1 MKGIIKGTGDNRG
14 EGVTR
19 NWKKFGFHQLLS
31 FFPFLFFLPFV
42 FFFFKL

>member
-31 FFPFLFFLPFV
+31 FFPFLFFFTFCFLLF
-42 FFFFKL
+42 